1 MLCNEQLTGNGRNQ
15 MTMEHGLT
23 SLSAPLSSGSP
34 SKIDELSVMQTFCP
48 NTKNDKQVCALNGE
62 NN

>member
-15 MTMEHGLT
+15 VTMEHGLT

-34 SKIDELSVMQTFCP
+34 SKIDELSVM
-48 NTKNDKQVCALNGE
+48 
-62 NN
+62 